1 MDQKT
6 QALRETPPA
15 RSPTDDPWLL
25 TPGPL
30 TTSPG
35 VKAAMQH
42 DFGSRDHEFIAVNR
56 RMRERLVDIVHGAG
70 THVCVP
76 LQGSGTF
83 VVEAMVGS
91 FVPRAG
97 RLLILVN
104 GTYGTRIA
112 RICEYLKRDHA
123 VIETPENQPVDPAR
137 LDAALA
143 GDQAISHVAVIH
155 CETTTGIL
163 NPVEEVARVTARHG
177 RALLIDA
184 MSCFGAIE
192 IDTRILP
199 FDAIVA
205 SSNKC
210 LEATPGLGFCIARKE
225 ALANTKGNSPSLAL
239 DLFDQWTAM
248 EANGQWRF
256 TPPVHTIMSFDQAL
270 NEFDEE
276 GGVEGRGAR
285 YRENCETLLAGMSKF
300 GFQSL
305 LRPDLQAPIIV
316 TFLTPRDLNFSFEAF
331 YNGVREKGYVIY
343 PGKLT
348 VADTFRIGCIGR
360 IGKEQIE
367 GALDAIGA
375 TLDELG
381 VSDCAPDRNE
391 HRKRTSN

>member
-6 QALRETPPA
+6 QAPQEISPA
-15 RSPTDDPWLL
+15 RTPTDDPWLL

-42 DFGSRDHEFIAVNR
+42 DFGSRDHTFIAVNR

-83 VVEAMVGS
+83 VVEAMVGT

-97 RLLILVN
+97 KLLILVN
-104 GTYGTRIA
+104 GNYGMRIA
-112 RICEYLKRDHA
+112 RICEYLKCDHA
-123 VIETPENQPVDPAR
+123 VLETPENEPAGPAR

-143 GDQAISHVAVIH
+143 GDNSITHVAVIH

-163 NPVEEVARVTARHG
+163 NPVGEIARVTASHG
-177 RALLIDA
+177 RSLLIDA

-192 IDTRILP
+192 IDTRRLP

-210 LEATPGLGFCIARKE
+210 LEATPGLGFCIARQE
-225 ALANTKGNSPSLAL
+225 ALANTQGNSPSLAL
-239 DLFDQWTAM
+239 DLYDQWTAM
-248 EANGQWRF
+248 EANHQWRF
-256 TPPVHTIMSFDQAL
+256 TPPVHTILSFDQAL

-285 YRENCETLLAGMSKF
+285 YRENCETLLAGMSKL

-305 LRPDLQAPIIV
+305 LQPELQAPIIV
-316 TFLTPRDLNFSFEAF
+316 TFLTPADPNFNFEAF

-360 IGKEQIE
+360 IGKQQIE
-367 GALDAIGA
+367 GALAAIGA

-381 VSDCAPDRNE
+381 VSDCAPVTPRATKT
-391 HRKRTSN
+391 HQ